1 MTVSRPIAMAAVW
14 AGGVVGTGARVGL
27 AVSVPMMTFPLVTV
41 VINVV
46 GAFALGVL
54 LEALLSSRIDAGRQT
69 VIRLAVGTGLLG
81 GFTTYSTLAV
91 DTVLLLRSGASATAL
106 GYAGG
111 TVLVGVLAA
120 AAGVRLG
127 RRGRSA

>member
-1 MTVSRPIAMAAVW
+1 MTPRPIALIAVCG
-14 AGGVVGTGARVGL
+14 GGVVGTALRMSIGEAVPAGL
-27 AVSVPMMTFPLVTV
+27 FPLATFL
-41 VINVV
+41 INIS
-46 GAFALGVL
+46 GAFALGL
-54 LEALLSSRIDAGRQT
+54 LLTGLRRVRIAESRRRMIT
-69 VIRLAVGTGLLG
+69 LAVGTGLLG

-91 DTVLLLRSGASATAL
+91 DTVLLIRSGASLTAL
-106 GYAGG
+106 GYAAG